1 MTEPRQRILFICT
14 GNACRSQMAEAW
26 ARHLLDDR
34 IEAFSA
40 GTAPHAMD
48 PRAVAVMRECGVDM
62 SGQSPKLL
70 SDVSG
75 LQFDLVVT
83 VCDHAAIA
91 CPVWPGKARTVH
103 HGFDDP
109 PRLADGAKDEREV
122 LAGYRRV
129 RDQIR
134 DFVQTLAVGK
144 AI

>member
-26 ARHLLDDR
+26 TRHLLGDR

-48 PRAVAVMRECGVDM
+48 PRALAVMRECGVDM
-62 SGQSPKLL
+62 SGQRPKPLA
-70 SDVSG
+70 DVSD
-75 LQFDLVVT
+75 LPFDLVVT
-83 VCDHAAIA
+83 VCDHAATA
-91 CPVWPGKARTVH
+91 CPVWPGTARTVH

-109 PRLADGAKDEREV
+109 PRLARGAKDEREA
-122 LAGYRRV
+122 LQAYRRV

-134 DFVQTLAVGK
+134 DFVQMLAAGK
-144 AI
+144 AV